1 MTAIKSYV
9 NSVQLNRGVF
19 RVNAAFV
26 FRDREWEINEADY
39 CVQIAGLYFPVH
51 FEKKAERK
59 EDGFVQP
66 FFFQMVSDTFFEEKV
81 NPVYWLYRKGTPEE
95 IKRRIEC
102 QYIAFGDSFCY
113 HTELPLVCYEAEVNK
128 KKNHTC
134 FFYQSINNLLSF
146 TSRETYYSDSKKEQY
161 KIKAAYVLASSFLQ
175 KFLKDKIVFFE
186 KKCSRYEESAS
197 VLFER
202 CVDEGITKARYI
214 IDKHAKGYRSV
225 PKKYKKYIVGRNSF
239 MHYLLFFGSSVFL
252 SSESVSHI
260 MDTNSCS
267 SLVRQRLY
275 KKDFKYAFL
284 QHGVMYMYSLTG
296 RFDFTRGDGMARHAK
311 VVVSSEAEAEHFIKC
326 GKYRKENLIISGLP
340 KFDRAEREKEHGKI
354 IIMPTWRG
362 FEYNVMKDHLEASTY
377 YQFIYSIVLAVPEK
391 LKKEIVVVPHPLVR
405 EFFMRPNQLSR
416 YLVDE
421 VLYDELLKKAE
432 LLITDYSSIAYDAFY
447 RGAKVIFCWE
457 EKEICLKRLGFSL
470 MLNEENAFGDISYQ
484 FTDLQELILR
494 NYYGEQS
501 GTYIERYKKIVS
513 FHDGKNTQRC
523 FDALK
528 KCGFFELS
536 AKHKTALTG
545 EMIFGIGKKR
555 YTGFPVTQTKLE
567 VICNG
572 NVLIKDVDYLVEYKD
587 NIDIGKA
594 QVCVRGIGNYT
605 GAVRKSFMIVG
616 IDRK

>member
-1 MTAIKSYV
+1 MTEIKSYV
-9 NSVQLNRGVF
+9 NSVQLNKGVF
-19 RVNAAFV
+19 YINAAFV
-26 FRDREWEINEADY
+26 FQDIEREVKESDY
-39 CVQIAGLYFPVH
+39 CVQIAGFTFPVR
-51 FEKKAERK
+51 FEGVAERK
-59 EDGFVQP
+59 KDGLVQP
-66 FFFQMVSDTFFEEKV
+66 FSFQMAGDTFFEEKV
-81 NPVYWLYRKGTPEE
+81 NPVYWLYKKGTPEE

-102 QYIAFGDSFCY
+102 QYIAFGDNFCY
-113 HTELPLVCYEAEVNK
+113 HTELPLVCYEAEVDK
-128 KKNHTC
+128 KRNHTC

-146 TSRETYYSDSKKEQY
+146 TSREAYYSDSKMEQY
-161 KIKAAYVLASSFLQ
+161 KIEAAHVLASSFLRN
-175 KFLKDKIVFFE
+175 FLKDKIVFFE

-197 VLFER
+197 VLFEK
-202 CVDEGITKARYI
+202 CADEGFTSVRYI

-225 PKKYKKYIVGRNSF
+225 PKKYRKYIVKRNSF

-275 KKDFKYAFL
+275 QKDFKYAFL

-326 GKYRKENLIISGLP
+326 GKYRKENLIVSGLP
-340 KFDRAEREKEHGKI
+340 KFDRAKRDKEHRKI

-362 FEYNVMKDHLEASTY
+362 FEYNVMKDHLEESTY
-377 YQFIYSIVLAVPEK
+377 YQFIYRIVEAVPEK
-391 LKKEIVVVPHPLVR
+391 LKKEVVVVPHPLVK
-405 EFFMRPNQLSR
+405 EFFMKPNRLSK
-416 YLVDE
+416 YLAE
-421 VLYDELLKKAE
+421 EASYDELLKGAE

-457 EKEICLKRLGFSL
+457 EKEICLSKLGFSL
-470 MLNEENAFGDISYQ
+470 MLNEENIFGDISYQ
-484 FTDLQELILR
+484 FADLQELILE
-494 NYYGEQS
+494 NYYGHQREI
-501 GTYIERYKKIVS
+501 YIERYKKIVA

-536 AKHKTALTG
+536 ASHKTTLTD
-545 EMIFGIGKKR
+545 EMIFGIGKKK

-567 VICNG
+567 VVCNG
-572 NVLIKDVDYLVEYKD
+572 NILIKDVDYAVEYKD
-587 NIDIGKA
+587 NINIGKA
-594 QVCVRGIGNYT
+594 QICVKGIGNYT
-605 GAVRKSFMIVG
+605 GAVRKSFLIAEAK
-616 IDRK
+616 RK